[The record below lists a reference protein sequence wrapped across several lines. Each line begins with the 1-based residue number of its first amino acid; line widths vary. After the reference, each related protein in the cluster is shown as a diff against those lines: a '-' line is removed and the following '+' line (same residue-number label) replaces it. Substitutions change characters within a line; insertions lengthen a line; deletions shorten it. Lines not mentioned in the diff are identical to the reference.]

1 MVWLWLIIGM
11 RIGRNTAVL
20 PNPMS
25 SYATIAVRLTLFPRI
40 KVGECMC
47 QKVKFWCTLLSF
59 WIVLISISDKRISGH
74 PESLF
79 FKIFR
84 GFGTSRKLI
93 FRDFEASGLP
103 ESLFFKISR
112 LRDSP
117 KACFSDFSSF
127 GTPRKLIFRDFEA
140 SGHPESLFFKILRLR
155 GIPTAHFSRKQLP
168 NFSLS
173 DLSTYRQRTFPN
185 VSSDNNKPN
194 RCFHRYLGEPRD
206 AH

>member
-79 FKIFR
+79 FKILRLRDSPKACFSR
-84 GFGTSRKLI
+84 FQGFGTPRKLI
-93 FRDFEASGLP
+93 FQDFEASGLP
-103 ESLFFKISR
+103 ESLFFR
-112 LRDSP
+112 FFEFRDSP
-117 KACFSDFSSF
+117 KAY
-127 GTPRKLIFRDFEA
+127 
-140 SGHPESLFFKILRLR
+140 
-155 GIPTAHFSRKQLP
+155 FSR
-168 NFSLS
+168 F
-173 DLSTYRQRTFPN
+173 
-185 VSSDNNKPN
+185 
-194 RCFHRYLGEPRD
+194 
-206 AH
+206 

>member
-1 MVWLWLIIGM
+1 
-11 RIGRNTAVL
+11 
-20 PNPMS
+20 MS
-25 SYATIAVRLTLFPRI
+25 SYATIAVRLPLFPRI

-59 WIVLISISDKRISGH
+59 WIVLISISDKRISG
-74 PESLF
+74 
-79 FKIFR
+79 
-84 GFGTSRKLI
+84 
-93 FRDFEASGLP
+93 LP

-112 LRDSP
+112 LRGIP

-127 GTPRKLIFRDFEA
+127 GTPRKLVFQDFEA

-155 GIPTAHFSRKQLP
+155 ASQRLIFQGNNSLGHPETLFSRISA
-168 NFSLS
+168 SL
-173 DLSTYRQRTFPN
+173 TCPHNRQRTFPN

-194 RCFHRYLGEPRD
+194 RCFHRYLEELRA